1 MYHWIHFA
9 LSIPKVCMKLVETS
23 SILSPFFT
31 GAAVTFKTLSYASQ
45 IPQSSM
51 AAAGNFLNEMIC
63 LLLEIIVHIPDTFH
77 ITFAHFSTHGEHQ
90 TSKNLKRESHV
101 SKSDMA
107 RKSKKWGR
115 NKKRKAYLIWRNV
128 VLINGQKEIFVPKQ
142 VSCKQVRRCAQ
153 IESSSL
159 TQQTWGASSFNTE
172 CLLTQEP
179 LYVL

>member
-1 MYHWIHFA
+1 MYYWIHFA

-31 GAAVTFKTLSYASQ
+31 GELSHSKLYHMLHKFLTC
-45 IPQSSM
+45 SM
-51 AAAGNFLNEMIC
+51 AAAAGNFLNEMIC

-107 RKSKKWGR
+107 RNTSKKWRR

-142 VSCKQVRRCAQ
+142 VVSK
-153 IESSSL
+153 
-159 TQQTWGASSFNTE
+159 
-172 CLLTQEP
+172 
-179 LYVL
+179 